1 MGLSVPS
8 GPECPLWVALA
19 YASLCPSAIAL
30 SSVDDVRSVLENY
43 ALEDD
48 PIESFKQR
56 QAQLAQVRAGSEVG
70 PRVLGQLQSGSFV
83 QEEEQRL
90 AGLSQQQKQGIS
102 LGSITSRFWRSKQQ

>member
-1 MGLSVPS
+1 M
-8 GPECPLWVALA
+8 
-19 YASLCPSAIAL
+19 CPSAIAL
-30 SSVDDVRSVLENY
+30 SGVDDVRSVLENY

-56 QAQLAQVRAGSEVG
+56 QAQLAQVRGGSEVG
-70 PRVLGQLQSGSFV
+70 LTCVGVSPVFGSCV

-90 AGLSQQQKQGIS
+90 ASISQHQKQGLS